1 MSLYV
6 CVCHSV
12 CLCVDLQSS
21 PDKDTD
27 MVTVKATLRN
37 SEKLSLQIAWNWN
50 TVSDILYGVKQ
61 NTPHIAA
68 SLKKF
73 INKYHTVHFGMDL
86 NRVSLKMKNS
96 LSNTIERA
104 YHEVPQIFNSL
115 ENSIEQIGQQ
125 TEGIV
130 RRAASVIPAVDFQE
144 LRNRFS
150 DKAREL
156 YKYYEKNARIL
167 LDAIMQF
174 LKEIKFHLPGLEEK
188 LSGQEIYHRVRQ
200 SVSAAIEQAT
210 KWFTSLVEAI
220 YSYISSIEIT
230 LPYFDKII
238 LGQEILD
245 SLPTMESID
254 DHVRDAMKRWEN
266 LRLETLFKSLNDFL
280 KLCVMK
286 VEEFMSSLQT
296 VQLEELLSEVRY
308 YLAEAGSTPVMEDI
322 RSKFT
327 EAQQNAATYKDM
339 AKMKIQDMYNGLTM
353 ENINQTVVFAVDVF
367 ESHFYGGANE
377 FHDLLRYHTQ
387 GAEPYI
393 KIYNKKA
400 ELEIPLPF
408 FWKSF
413 NEWPTQT
420 RE

>member
-1 MSLYV
+1 MCTFV
-6 CVCHSV
+6 
-12 CLCVDLQSS
+12 QSS

-61 NTPHIAA
+61 NTPHIAT
-68 SLKKF
+68 SLKKV
-73 INKYHTVHFGMDL
+73 INKYHTAHFGMDL

-96 LSNTIERA
+96 LSNAIERA
-104 YHEVPQIFNSL
+104 YHEVPQMFNSM
-115 ENSIEQIGQQ
+115 ENSIEQISQQ
-125 TEGIV
+125 SQEV
-130 RRAASVIPAVDFQE
+130 LKRAASSIPSVDFQE
-144 LRNRFS
+144 MRNRFS
-150 DKAREL
+150 NKAREL
-156 YKYYEKNARIL
+156 YKYYEKNARVL

-174 LKEIKFHLPGLEEK
+174 LRETKFHLPGLEEK

-210 KWFTSLVEAI
+210 KWFTSVMETI
-220 YSYISSIEIT
+220 YSFISGTEIT
-230 LPYFDKII
+230 LPYFDKVIR
-238 LGQEILD
+238 GQEILD
-245 SLPTMESID
+245 SLPTMESTE

-280 KLCVMK
+280 KLCIMK
-286 VEEFMSSLQT
+286 VEEFLSSLQT

-308 YLAEAGSTPVMEDI
+308 HLAEAGRTPVMEEI

-339 AKMKIQDMYNGLTM
+339 AKMKIQDTYNSLTM
-353 ENINQTVVFAVDVF
+353 ENLNQTVVFAADVF

-377 FHDLLRYHTQ
+377 FHDQLRHHTQ